1 MAIERQ
7 QATSPKRQGLSVSA
21 RLVIGAVAIF
31 GAITLVQWVVG
42 ALIGVI
48 KFALVVVV
56 VIGVG
61 GWIIGAKGSR

>member
-7 QATSPKRQGLSVSA
+7 QATSPKRQGLSVPA